1 MFHAFLSSIVML
13 TCLVQGS
20 DKVQFSIG
28 ANYSSYILYQDAE
41 ISKDQW
47 NIGGE
52 IAIHNFIPNIGLK
65 LRGSKLKYDIPVE
78 ENTYI
83 YEYIPLTLC
92 ASFNILPFL
101 KLDWLHL
108 SLETGFGLYLW
119 KGFDESGEFIE
130 FVPGEPMDEKDI
142 GFVGGFTLQVKPFK
156 FIALE
161 YVTRY
166 NYIASADI
174 YKYGF
179 EDKDEKLWENGIGLK
194 IIIP

>member
-1 MFHAFLSSIVML
+1 MFHTFLSSLLML
-13 TCLVQGS
+13 TSLIQGS
-20 DKVQFSIG
+20 DKIEFSFG
-28 ANYSSYILYQDAE
+28 AQYSSYILYQDAE

-52 IAIHNFIPNIGLK
+52 IAVHNFIPNIELK
-65 LRGSKLKYDIPVE
+65 LRGSKLKYDISVE

-92 ASFNILPFL
+92 TSFNILPFL

-108 SLETGFGLYLW
+108 FLETGFGLYFW
-119 KGFDESGEFIE
+119 KGFDENGAVIE
-130 FVPGEPMDEKDI
+130 FEPGEIMDEKDI

-161 YVTRY
+161 YITRY
-166 NYIASADI
+166 NYIASTDI

-179 EDKDEKLWENGIGLK
+179 DDKDEKLWENSIGLK
-194 IIIP
+194 IILP